1 MFLDQLAE
9 EYPAHLNVIQL
20 DNGKFHQSSR
30 LKIADNILLIFQPP
44 YSHELNPIERIW
56 SHIKQELSWEISE
69 NLDGL
74 KEKVGAFLAEVSTEK
89 IASIAG
95 WDYILSALATVA

>member
-9 EYPAHLNVIQL
+9 TYPAHLNVIQL
-20 DNGKFHQSSR
+20 DNGKFHQSSS
-30 LKIADNILLIFQPP
+30 LKIPDNILLIFQPP
-44 YSHELNPIERIW
+44 YSPELNLGENMVTQ
-56 SHIKQELSWEISE
+56 QELSWEISK
-69 NLDGL
+69 NLDDIQ
-74 KEKVGAFLAEVSTEK
+74 EKVCAFLGELSTEE